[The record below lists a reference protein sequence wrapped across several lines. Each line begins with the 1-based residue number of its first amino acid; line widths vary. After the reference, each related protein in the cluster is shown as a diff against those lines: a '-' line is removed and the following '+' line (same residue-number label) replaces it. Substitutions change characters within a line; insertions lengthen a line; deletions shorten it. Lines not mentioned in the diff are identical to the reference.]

1 MEVQMQALS
10 SLTREHQ
17 MISSLTGAL
26 ERYATRL
33 REGAPLVV
41 ADLSRFAAVFR
52 ELVDFRHH
60 EKEEGILLPLLARN
74 GFAWNEGPLSDIRR
88 EHRHLRYLID
98 VLCQAAAK
106 HESDAARSSQEDR
119 WQIAGAALAFVDF
132 KRGHMHKE
140 NTLLFPAISE
150 RLNTPALER
159 LENELRHF
167 DEMTGQNPRSAQ
179 IWQLAE
185 ELIQS
190 YAEPEDGLTA
200 DSRERPGLQPYVEAR
215 YGT

>member
-10 SLTREHQ
+10 SLTTEHQ

-33 REGAPLVV
+33 REGAPVVV
-41 ADLSRFAAVFR
+41 ADLSRFTAVFR

-74 GFAWNEGPLSDIRR
+74 GFAWSEGPLSDVRR

-98 VLCQAAAK
+98 VLGQAAAK
-106 HESDAARSSQEDR
+106 HESHSAWSSQEDR

-150 RLNTPALER
+150 RLNASALER
-159 LENELRHF
+159 LEHELRQF

-179 IWQLAE
+179 IWELAE
-185 ELIQS
+185 ELVQS
-190 YAEPEDGLTA
+190 YSERREGLAAGSGEP
-200 DSRERPGLQPYVEAR
+200 PVPQPYVEAR

>member
-17 MISSLTGAL
+17 VISSLIGAL
-26 ERYATRL
+26 ERYASRL
-33 REGAPLVV
+33 REGAPVEV
-41 ADLSRFAAVFR
+41 ADLSSFAAVFR

-74 GFAWNEGPLSDIRR
+74 GFAWNEGHLADVRR

-98 VLCQAAAK
+98 VLQQAAAK
-106 HESDAARSSQEDR
+106 HESNAARSSQEDR

-132 KRGHMHKE
+132 KRVHMHKE
-140 NTLLFPAISE
+140 NTLLFPVISE
-150 RLNTPALER
+150 RLDGRALER
-159 LENELRHF
+159 LENELRRF
-167 DEMTGQNPRSAQ
+167 DELTGRNPRSAQ

-185 ELIQS
+185 ELIRN
-190 YAEPEDGLTA
+190 YAEPREGLAAGSGTGPA
-200 DSRERPGLQPYVEAR
+200 LQPYVEAR